1 MNVKG
6 TNINDMVCTAPCLA
20 AKKLDWNTSAR
31 KQADF
36 NSQEAALGVN
46 GKILSAGWYHIWADN
61 NWGAD
66 GNFYLVLS
74 IQGIIQITS
83 CIYTDMVEF
92 QSPKFSKFC
101 EGPGKK

>member
-1 MNVKG
+1 
-6 TNINDMVCTAPCLA
+6 MVCTAPCLA

-46 GKILSAGWYHIWADN
+46 GKILSAGWYHKWADN

-74 IQGIIQITS
+74 IQGIIQIY
-83 CIYTDMVEF
+83 ILDKNFINYRKNMD
-92 QSPKFSKFC
+92 
-101 EGPGKK
+101 KKLLSGNLLGVCFVLLQLQ

>member
-46 GKILSAGWYHIWADN
+46 GKILSAGWYHKWADN

-74 IQGIIQITS
+74 IQGIIQI
-83 CIYTDMVEF
+83 YMPD
-92 QSPKFSKFC
+92 
-101 EGPGKK
+101 GKVPSGRPLRESIP